1 MKNDKIK
8 NIIFDLGDVILNID
22 VPVASLSF
30 AKLSGKEQAE
40 ILTLFQEK
48 DLFRQ
53 FETGALNEEGFRN
66 YIREL
71 LVFPD

>member
-40 ILTLFQEK
+40 ILTLFKEK
-48 DLFRQ
+48 DFWKIIYLIDTR
-53 FETGALNEEGFRN
+53 RK
-66 YIREL
+66 
-71 LVFPD
+71 